1 MHDPADILA
10 FDPVPSASRR
20 RDGWTP
26 ERQRA
31 FIDTLARIGVVAAA
45 ARSVGMSPKSA
56 YGLLKRAGPDSG
68 FARAFEAAVAEG
80 RVRAID
86 TAVTRSLEGVATPI
100 FYRGR
105 QVGERRRYNDRLLI
119 AALRAG
125 DPVRFGRGG

>member
-26 ERQRA
+26 DRQRA

-56 YGLLKRAGPDSG
+56 YGLLKRAGPESG

-86 TAVTRSLEGVATPI
+86 TAITRSLEGVATPI

-125 DPVRFGRGG
+125 DPARFGRGG